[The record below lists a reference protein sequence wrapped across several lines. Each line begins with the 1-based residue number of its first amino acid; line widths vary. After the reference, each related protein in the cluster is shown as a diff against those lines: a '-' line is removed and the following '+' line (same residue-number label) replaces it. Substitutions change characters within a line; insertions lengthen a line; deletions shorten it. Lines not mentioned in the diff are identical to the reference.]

1 MLLKE
6 FYQSMY
12 GKVITEV
19 DDDQM
24 IKYKD
29 ADGESKEMSAKAAK
43 RMKKDHPAKIEY
55 DKLKGD
61 GDGAAEKGVNIFD
74 EPKADE
80 PKADE
85 PKGERPATIH
95 LDYDQADDDLDALRY
110 SGELSDNPGLVSNI
124 GDMVKLIQSGHA
136 TDDDIQRA
144 NDIRD
149 TIDNIAMT
157 NPDAGLDKVDMAL
170 KAVIDSH
177 GEKSSDPEP
186 KEKEEGRFGIPNQDL
201 KDTVLQD
208 LNPDRNAD
216 RDELGLPNNEED
228 WDKEMDEVESLYKKA
243 RDYHEDV
250 MRKAADAAFGDDEE
264 EAEYYADK
272 EEEAEKEYNKYKAVR
287 DAYEEKGQE
296 LGVWESIRKGSF
308 SVIKENWIKNN
319 L

>member
-61 GDGAAEKGVNIFD
+61 GDGAAEKGVNIF
-74 EPKADE
+74 DE